1 MTFLKWRCLLQS
13 FSSTV
18 QTATEKFT
26 RIEPVV
32 NQSISLEMLR
42 KAEKNFNPRNI
53 GSIPRFSSCV
63 KCFIYKCGNS
73 ILSAFYNTVVII
85 SSHYQSITLELNPGL
100 SNLWI
105 VRGPCTMWPANE
117 ENKVPII
124 KVFFNCT

>member
-18 QTATEKFT
+18 QTATDTEKFT

-42 KAEKNFNPRNI
+42 KAEKKFNPRNM
-53 GSIPRFSSCV
+53 GSIPRFSSCF

-85 SSHYQSITLELNPGL
+85 SSHYQSITLELNLGL

-105 VRGPCTMWPANE
+105 VRGPCTM
-117 ENKVPII
+117 
-124 KVFFNCT
+124 